1 MSKVRGEGMQTD
13 KITPFQFLVLVIFF
27 TIGSSILYIP
37 STLTT
42 AVKQD
47 AWLAAIIGNLLG
59 LLVVWF
65 FTTISLWFPKLTY
78 TELNEKIFGK
88 FIGKLISIL
97 FVLMA
102 FLYASALIAQSSI
115 FLITQMYPETPITFI
130 NLLMVLIVI
139 LAVRLGIQTIAR
151 SAEIFLFFFFL
162 LFMILVVSISNQIQL
177 ANLEPFF
184 QAHITSILNSSFKVT
199 AVSSINAIV
208 LFMIFPAFVSDIKK
222 CRKNFYIG
230 TLIGGAV
237 IITITMLCIFVL
249 GSNTTAH
256 QVYPSYT
263 LAKVI
268 NVGDFITRIEGLM
281 ALLWTLALFFK
292 VTLYFYTGVLA
303 LSKLLNIKEYRVLTF
318 PAGAIILVFSII
330 IFPNIL
336 YQYKFDEE
344 IAIAIT
350 FVIGLIFPL
359 LATIV
364 FQLRKKKLK
373 KDPDYAKSN

>member
-1 MSKVRGEGMQTD
+1 MQTD
-13 KITPFQFLVLVIFF
+13 KVTPFQFLVLVIFF

-42 AVKQD
+42 EVKQD

-78 TELNEKIFGK
+78 TEVNEKIFGK
-88 FIGKLISIL
+88 FLGKLISIF

-102 FLYASALIAQSSI
+102 ILYASALIAQSSI

-130 NLLMVLIVI
+130 NLLMVLVVI
-139 LAVRLGIQTIAR
+139 MAVRLGIQTIAR
-151 SAEIFLFFFFL
+151 SAEIFLFIFL
-162 LFMILVVSISNQIQL
+162 FLYIILVVSISPQIQID
-177 ANLEPFF
+177 NLEPFF
-184 QAHITSILNSSFKVT
+184 QVHITSLLNSSYKLT
-199 AVSSINAIV
+199 AVSTINSIV

-237 IITITMLCIFVL
+237 IVTITMLCIFVL

-281 ALLWTLALFFK
+281 ATLWTLALFFK
-292 VTLYFYTGVLA
+292 VTLYFYTGVLG

-318 PAGAIILVFSII
+318 PVGSIVLVISII

-344 IAIAIT
+344 NAIALTT
-350 FVIGLIFPL
+350 FVGLLCPL
-359 LATIV
+359 VITVV
-364 FQLRKKKLK
+364 FLLRKKKFK